1 MSLLSLLL
9 NKSNNFFKNPTDPK
23 LLNSRCI
30 YIMSLLKRV
39 HCSVS
44 PHLCFCRC
52 TGVCVR
58 SREDL
63 ANLLQA
69 APTLKGEAT
78 VNWYCYQKPCF
89 LRCFSSADLWGP
101 FHKYI
106 ISSPGF
112 IIHPFYHP
120 ASIIWLPTSF
130 EWWKVS
136 GALQNF
142 FKMQYLIYVTIFS
155 CSEAFTYVGEKK
167 KVSQRVCGLLDFGA
181 FDTSAQEMV
190 ECAAGGEDCQA
201 QTFFS
206 FKYIIILWV
215 STCPCEVIDRADF
228 LPSYENSAYEYVSTR
243 TLKISYYKK
252 EKT

>member
-1 MSLLSLLL
+1 
-9 NKSNNFFKNPTDPK
+9 
-23 LLNSRCI
+23 
-30 YIMSLLKRV
+30 MSLLKRV

-155 CSEAFTYVGEKK
+155 CSEAFTYVGGKK
-167 KVSQRVCGLLDFGA
+167 SIPKSMWFAGFWRFWHFGSRDGWVCGG
-181 FDTSAQEMV
+181 
-190 ECAAGGEDCQA
+190 
-201 QTFFS
+201 
-206 FKYIIILWV
+206 
-215 STCPCEVIDRADF
+215 RRR
-228 LPSYENSAYEYVSTR
+228 LPSSDVF
-243 TLKISYYKK
+243 LF
-252 EKT
+252 